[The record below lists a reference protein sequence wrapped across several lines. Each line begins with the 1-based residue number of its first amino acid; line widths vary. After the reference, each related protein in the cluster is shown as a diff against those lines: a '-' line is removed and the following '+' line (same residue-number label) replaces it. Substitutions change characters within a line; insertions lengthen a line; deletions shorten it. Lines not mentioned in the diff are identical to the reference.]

1 MIALDAPAIRNEA
14 HGENWS
20 LLCGD
25 SCEVLPLLPSKSVHL
40 AVFSPPFSSLYAYSP
55 SERDLGNVATRE
67 EFFEHHRFIACELL
81 RLMVPGRVVAAHTY
95 EIQEYA
101 TSHASGRR
109 GRYDFPGD
117 YIRHMED
124 VGFRWV
130 CRITIDKNP
139 QTQAIRNH
147 PLELLFASLRRDSA
161 RCAPAQADYLLIF
174 QAPGENPIPVQ
185 GDVTEDEWVQWAR
198 PVWCAEHGSAVRE
211 TDCLPDAGSKEN
223 DDERHLCPL
232 QLPVIERCVR
242 LWTNPG
248 ETVLDPFSGIGST
261 VYKSVQLGRRGVG
274 IELKGAYRD
283 VAVRFCR
290 QAEAASK
297 QRDLF
302 SVLDEMNDQGEHR
315 SGCGFY
321 EAQAGGMDRPW
332 GACDC
337 GLVNHDDD

>member
-1 MIALDAPAIRNEA
+1 LNNVVRNVA
-14 HGENWS
+14 VGGNWC
-20 LLCGD
+20 LYNGD
-25 SCEVLPLLPSKSVHL
+25 SCEVLKELPDHSVHL
-40 AVFSPPFSSLYAYSP
+40 SVYSPPFAQLYTYSP

-67 EFFEHHRFIACELL
+67 EFFEHHRFIARELL

-95 EIQEYA
+95 EIQEFA
-101 TSHASGRR
+101 TSHGSGRR

-117 YIRHMED
+117 YIRHMEEI
-124 VGFRWV
+124 GFRWIA
-130 CRITIDKNP
+130 RITIDKNP
-139 QTQAIRNH
+139 QAQAIRNH
-147 PLELLFASLRRDSA
+147 PLELLFASLRRDSSK
-161 RCAPAQADYLLIF
+161 CAVAQADYLLIF

-185 GDVTEDEWVQWAR
+185 SDVDEDTWVRWAR
-198 PVWCAEHGSAVRE
+198 PVWCEEHGSAVRE

-274 IELKGAYRD
+274 IELKGAYHD

-290 QAEAASK
+290 QAEQASK

-302 SVLDEMNDQGEHR
+302 SVLDEQMDAETEAAGE
-315 SGCGFY
+315 
-321 EAQAGGMDRPW
+321 
-332 GACDC
+332 
-337 GLVNHDDD
+337 